1 MEPPVERPV
10 ALVDFRLCFGLLPV
24 AGGLGEQN
32 PWIRACLVARL
43 EAQLSLQPGAE
54 NHRQALDQLGHEW
67 AAELTWLDPRNACL
81 SLAVGASAMAV
92 QVLFELRDPDQLGV
106 LVNSREGMGS
116 GAPLSH
122 DVLEQVLD
130 LLMRLLP
137 GAALAYRSDRDGPI
151 RQRNGQRNQT

>member
-1 MEPPVERPV
+1 MSKQRHRRSSQGRTTTETRPQTCSGV
-10 ALVDFRLCFGLLPV
+10 AQFSVSEV
-24 AGGLGEQN
+24 AQFSM
-32 PWIRACLVARL
+32 
-43 EAQLSLQPGAE
+43 SLDT
-54 NHRQALDQLGHEW
+54 LDQLGHEW

>member
-1 MEPPVERPV
+1 M
-10 ALVDFRLCFGLLPV
+10 
-24 AGGLGEQN
+24 
-32 PWIRACLVARL
+32 ARL
-43 EAQLSLQPGAE
+43 EALLKVKPSAEECRQTLNQLAVSL
-54 NHRQALDQLGHEW
+54 

-81 SLAVGASAMAV
+81 SLAVGASALPV
-92 QVLFELRDPDQLGV
+92 QVLMELRDPDQLGV

>member
-1 MEPPVERPV
+1 M
-10 ALVDFRLCFGLLPV
+10 
-24 AGGLGEQN
+24 
-32 PWIRACLVARL
+32 ARL
-43 EAQLSLQPGAE
+43 EALLKVKPSAEECRQTLNQLAVSL
-54 NHRQALDQLGHEW
+54 

-122 DVLEQVLD
+122 SVLEQVLD
-130 LLMRLLP
+130 LLLKLSP
-137 GAALAYRSDRDGPI
+137 GTDLTYRSDRDGPI
-151 RQRNGQRNQT
+151 RQGSGQRTQT